1 MVNRRVVLESG
12 VVTLA
17 LAGVE
22 PRRPLLAQEPAS
34 ETTVE
39 VEHKSAPQIEVLPA
53 NSQHPTPAE
62 TPPRSNMLISAAFL
76 LLMGIVTLGVL
87 LLAVV
92 LLLGSRARRL
102 AREPLPEIPPQDRDW
117 FLRKPLEPPGDSPS
131 PSQD

>member
-1 MVNRRVVLESG
+1 VVTRRVVLESG
-12 VVTLA
+12 VATLA
-17 LAGVE
+17 LAGVA
-22 PRRPLLAQEPAS
+22 PRRSLRAQEPAS

-39 VEHKSAPQIEVLPA
+39 TGPQSAPQIDVLPA
-53 NSQHPTPAE
+53 NPQTNA
-62 TPPRSNMLISAAFL
+62 PPNGTERSNMLVSAAFL

-117 FLRKPLEPPGDSPS
+117 FLRKPLEPPGDSPP
-131 PSQD
+131 PSHD

>member
-1 MVNRRVVLESG
+1 VVLESG
-12 VVTLA
+12 VATLA
-17 LAGVE
+17 LAGVA
-22 PRRPLLAQEPAS
+22 PRRSLRAQEPAS

-39 VEHKSAPQIEVLPA
+39 TGHQSAPPIEVLPA
-53 NSQHPTPAE
+53 NPQTNA
-62 TPPRSNMLISAAFL
+62 PPDGTERSNMLVSAAFL

-117 FLRKPLEPPGDSPS
+117 FLRKPLEPPGDSPP
-131 PSQD
+131 PSHD

>member
-1 MVNRRVVLESG
+1 VVLESS

-22 PRRPLLAQEPAS
+22 SRHPLRAQEPAS
-34 ETTVE
+34 QPTAEAE
-39 VEHKSAPQIEVLPA
+39 PQSPPKIEVLPA
-53 NSQHPTPAE
+53 NPQPTAPAKGAE
-62 TPPRSNMLISAAFL
+62 RSNMLASAAFL

-102 AREPLPEIPPQDRDW
+102 ARAPLPEIPPQDPDW
-117 FLRKPLEPPGDSPS
+117 FLRKKLEPPDDSPS
-131 PSQD
+131 SSRD